1 MLFRQVLR
9 NFVLMK
15 IKIVLLGVLVLAN
28 ISCSTKNEFEQKLD
42 QAEELM
48 PKSYIDAIKILEEL
62 QLEATQRPK
71 NERMRHMLL
80 YAYAQKLNCWIFT
93 SDIKPN
99 SLTDYFDEYGTTN
112 ERMLAYSI
120 KGTYHAEKGDWPAS
134 HYAYKMA
141 ITSADTTSA
150 NCDIHLLSRV
160 YRDFAL
166 TLEKRADYDKASEAY
181 EQARKYALMAK
192 DSSGAEAFSERNQYL
207 TRNKKVLAESQ
218 SWRARSQKKHHTTGI
233 VTYEIY
239 EMLDGYNRE
248 VKYYPTRED
257 YEKANTGR
265 GEYYYYFCRI
275 KEEQFSADIKYEP
288 QIYNYYLNKIYRDNY
303 LRLGQIDSALY
314 YHNIVKRDS
323 TQWGKDNFKIDFRH
337 IVPAD
342 IKKEDEAESPEIL
355 SEDNSDNSIHVAGGI
370 IIAILLFLSAF
381 ILRKRVF
388 GKKSEAIQKEEA
400 VSGQADTLRLKTE
413 LENNKVL
420 RHFIQMSDKRAVTPS
435 YDDWTQLFRVAE
447 EYYPGFVSKVKSCE
461 TISRA
466 EYQVCVLVKLGFR
479 TSDIAFLTNNSLN
492 NVCNMRSRMMEK
504 IFGVKG
510 GSKDFDTKIM
520 EL

>member
-1 MLFRQVLR
+1 MGFF
-9 NFVLMK
+9 N
-15 IKIVLLGVLVLAN
+15 N
-28 ISCSTKNEFEQKLD
+28 IS
-42 QAEELM
+42 
-48 PKSYIDAIKILEEL
+48 
-62 QLEATQRPK
+62 
-71 NERMRHMLL
+71 
-80 YAYAQKLNCWIFT
+80 
-93 SDIKPN
+93 
-99 SLTDYFDEYGTTN
+99 FD
-112 ERMLAYSI
+112 
-120 KGTYHAEKGDWPAS
+120 
-134 HYAYKMA
+134 
-141 ITSADTTSA
+141 
-150 NCDIHLLSRV
+150 
-160 YRDFAL
+160 
-166 TLEKRADYDKASEAY
+166 
-181 EQARKYALMAK
+181 
-192 DSSGAEAFSERNQYL
+192 
-207 TRNKKVLAESQ
+207 
-218 SWRARSQKKHHTTGI
+218 
-233 VTYEIY
+233 
-239 EMLDGYNRE
+239 
-248 VKYYPTRED
+248 
-257 YEKANTGR
+257 
-265 GEYYYYFCRI
+265 YYYYSCNI
-275 KEEQFSADIKYEP
+275 KEELFSADIKYEP
-288 QIYNYYLNKIYRDNY
+288 QIYIYYLNKIYRDNY

-342 IKKEDEAESPEIL
+342 ITKEDETELPKTL
-355 SEDNSDNSIHVAGGI
+355 PDDNSDNSFHVAGGV
-370 IIAILLFLSAF
+370 IIAILLLLSAF

-400 VSGQADTLRLKTE
+400 APGQADTLRQKTE

-435 YDDWTQLFRVAE
+435 YDDWTQLFSVAE